1 MKFSRLAI
9 SLAIAT
15 FLTFGL
21 PAAQS
26 QNEAQA
32 PAPENTATQTQRL
45 KAIDQPMAPYPLEA
59 VRRGIEGK
67 VAMTIVV
74 DANGKVS
81 QAKELSGPKELFP
94 AALASVQMWQYE
106 PPVSAPVTMTVEIGY
121 GIPKECP
128 GPTSDLGSVEGG
140 GRLFDQNGKLA
151 AVVDNDDYPLPPY
164 PVEERMAGV
173 AGKMVL
179 SVTLKRDGHVKE
191 IHAVTSLS
199 PGLDK
204 AAIDTVR
211 SWKFKGCQD
220 EPLCTDGNFR
230 THLKDLR
237 VQFVFRAMCHPRF

>member
-1 MKFSRLAI
+1 MKFSRLVI
-9 SLAIAT
+9 LLAIAT

-45 KAIDQPMAPYPLEA
+45 NAIDQPMAPYPLEA

-81 QAKELSGPKELFP
+81 QATELSGPKELFP

-106 PPVSAPVTMTVEIGY
+106 PPVSAPVTMTGEIGY

-140 GRLFDQNGKLA
+140 RRLFDQNGKLA
-151 AVVDNDDYPLPPY
+151 AVVYNDDYPHISTMMLTPELSMCDKFTRFSNNLRLP
-164 PVEERMAGV
+164 V
-173 AGKMVL
+173 AVKSRRCLL
-179 SVTLKRDGHVKE
+179 SN
-191 IHAVTSLS
+191 SLS
-199 PGLDK
+199 PASMVDLPR
-204 AAIDTVR
+204 R
-211 SWKFKGCQD
+211 SNILTSLHSRI
-220 EPLCTDGNFR
+220 EI
-230 THLKDLR
+230 
-237 VQFVFRAMCHPRF
+237 